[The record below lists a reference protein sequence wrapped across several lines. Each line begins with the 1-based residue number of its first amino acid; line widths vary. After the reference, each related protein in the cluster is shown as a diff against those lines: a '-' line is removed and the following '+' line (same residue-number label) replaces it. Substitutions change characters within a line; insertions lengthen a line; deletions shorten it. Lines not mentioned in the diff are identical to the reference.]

1 MKPNAYS
8 DKGMKKH
15 GGAVN
20 SASLKCRKSFLI
32 PLSLLVLLMFAGG
45 CGSNGPSLDSA
56 GQPPFSTA
64 QGEGNL
70 ISEQLVTTYPTAT
83 SPTQTGL
90 DTFYTQTICPGTLT
104 TENCALNE
112 ASLNTAEFGNFNVVA
127 DPISNNPLGV
137 KLVDAVKIDYTAIN
151 VDQSPVKVSGGIA
164 IPKIAPSSIKGM
176 ILYFHGTTTQ
186 RTNVPSNF
194 TTTTNSA
201 YTDGVLLAAVWA
213 SQGYVVV
220 MPDYIGLGDDTT
232 HIHPYVVYPTENA
245 QSGFAMVQAARTFLT
260 SSYKLTGTLPL
271 YITGYSEGGAYALQA
286 AHMMQSNPNYASQLK
301 VQLKAAVPLSGFFD
315 LSGTG
320 LSYLFY
326 NMNPSQTPNE
336 WYSLEPTIA
345 IASKPFLSAYLTL
358 SFANYSKI
366 APTAILSNSF
376 YSYPCSNNPTN
387 CNLDDLYF
395 TNPQFSGY
403 DTAVLAIADSQAEIA
418 GWGVFTNN
426 SIAQL
431 MTQSYATALMN
442 KDTSNPLYQQVVKA
456 DTYGFVP
463 NFPVTL
469 VSLQQ
474 DSVVTRVNSDV
485 AYAYFMQKNPHGSYQ
500 EDLVPNT
507 DFMVSNGEYLPASE
521 VDHTSELPF
530 LSVLMLNQFNTT
542 K

>member
-1 MKPNAYS
+1 
-8 DKGMKKH
+8 
-15 GGAVN
+15 
-20 SASLKCRKSFLI
+20 
-32 PLSLLVLLMFAGG
+32 
-45 CGSNGPSLDSA
+45 
-56 GQPPFSTA
+56 
-64 QGEGNL
+64 
-70 ISEQLVTTYPTAT
+70 
-83 SPTQTGL
+83 
-90 DTFYTQTICPGTLT
+90 
-104 TENCALNE
+104 
-112 ASLNTAEFGNFNVVA
+112 
-127 DPISNNPLGV
+127 
-137 KLVDAVKIDYTAIN
+137 
-151 VDQSPVKVSGGIA
+151 
-164 IPKIAPSSIKGM
+164 
-176 ILYFHGTTTQ
+176 
-186 RTNVPSNF
+186 
-194 TTTTNSA
+194 
-201 YTDGVLLAAVWA
+201 
-213 SQGYVVV
+213 
-220 MPDYIGLGDDTT
+220 
-232 HIHPYVVYPTENA
+232 
-245 QSGFAMVQAARTFLT
+245 MVQAARTFLA
-260 SSYKLTGTLPL
+260 SSYKITGTLPL

-286 AHMMQSNPNYASQLK
+286 AHMMQSNPNYASQLN

-326 NMNPSQTPNE
+326 NMDPSQTPNE

-358 SFANYSKI
+358 SFANYSNI

-376 YSYPCSNNPTN
+376 YSYPCSNDPTN

-403 DTAVLAIADSQAEIA
+403 DTAVLTIADSQAEIA

-426 SIAQL
+426 SIAQF
-431 MTQSYATALMN
+431 MTQSYATALRN
-442 KDTSNPLYQQVVKA
+442 KDTSNPLYQQVVSA

-485 AYAYFMQKNPHGSYQ
+485 AYAYFMQNNPHGSYQ